1 VTALVATGLACLP
14 AAAWAKD
21 SLADVYRVEG
31 TSMEPALHHG
41 DYVLVRKCEAGG
53 ALWDALRGTAL
64 LLLPW
69 FFSLGGGGSG
79 DDGADDGSTLDST
92 EGVRS
97 DQRTVDATDRA
108 RIVRHEMQAG
118 VIATNAP
125 MARLYD
131 SPPTALPGHVVVYK
145 DPSCYGGPTTKQLA
159 IKRVVAV
166 GGQLLQL
173 SSPPSS
179 SDPTLDWE
187 GSGRRRSATT
197 TAVVPP
203 YFLHVEGT
211 GLVCRGCDCVCSI
224 LVVRSSQAHTPP
236 CPLSVYASL
245 FGRRQPRQQPGQPAA
260 GTDQQGPAG
269 GRGGGCGVAAVV
281 VGQVGAGP
289 FSFSTANAR

>member
-1 VTALVATGLACLP
+1 MRRKSSRHRAAIRTSTYTTTGSNPQEEEGRNRGVAALVATALACVP

-69 FFSLGGGGSG
+69 LFSLGGGGSG
-79 DDGADDGSTLDST
+79 DDDDDDDDGGGNDDINST
-92 EGVRS
+92 GRRVRS
-97 DQRTVDATDRA
+97 NQHTVDATDRA
-108 RIVRHEMQAG
+108 RIVRHEMLAG
-118 VIATNAP
+118 VIATNSP

-159 IKRVVAV
+159 IKRVIAV

-173 SSPPSS
+173 PSPPSS
-179 SDPTLDWE
+179 SDPTRA
-187 GSGRRRSATT
+187 SNASAGRRQNTT

-211 GLVCRGCDCVCSI
+211 SRVS
-224 LVVRSSQAHTPP
+224 
-236 CPLSVYASL
+236 
-245 FGRRQPRQQPGQPAA
+245 
-260 GTDQQGPAG
+260 
-269 GRGGGCGVAAVV
+269 
-281 VGQVGAGP
+281 
-289 FSFSTANAR
+289 